1 MCGTRKLLRSLR
13 ERRITKIKILLTIII
28 ASLGIAWLTITFDDV
43 VPDEPILFIQKRKL
57 RGRKYIYV
65 AFRAHK
71 KSPWRKIGKFYEEK
85 APNRRQMYQY
95 ALDIMDT
102 PQYRNSFKGDRKE
115 WNMMY
120 NLIREEV
127 NDESLD

>member
-1 MCGTRKLLRSLR
+1 MYGRLRPLRSRR

-28 ASLGIAWLTITFDDV
+28 ASLGIAWLTITLDDV

-57 RGRKYIYV
+57 RGKKYIYV

-71 KSPWRKIGKFYEEK
+71 KSSWRKIGKFYEEK

-102 PQYRNSFKGDRKE
+102 PQYRNSFKGDKKE
-115 WNMMY
+115 WNLMY

-127 NDESLD
+127 NDE

>member
-1 MCGTRKLLRSLR
+1 MRSRR

-28 ASLGIAWLTITFDDV
+28 ASLGITWLTITLDDI

-71 KSPWRKIGKFYEEK
+71 KSPWRKIGKFYGEK
-85 APNRRQMYQY
+85 TPNRRQMYQY

-115 WNMMY
+115 WNLMY
-120 NLIREEV
+120 NLIKEEV
-127 NDESLD
+127 NDE

>member
-1 MCGTRKLLRSLR
+1 MLLRNQR
-13 ERRITKIKILLTIII
+13 ERRITKIKILLIIIIII
-28 ASLGIAWLTITFDDV
+28 ASLGIVWFTITFDDV

-85 APNRRQMYQY
+85 APNTKQMYQY

-102 PQYRNSFKGDRKE
+102 PQYRTNFRGDREE
-115 WNMMY
+115 WNLMY
-120 NLIREEV
+120 NFIKEEV
-127 NDESLD
+127 NDE

>member
-1 MCGTRKLLRSLR
+1 MLLQSRR
-13 ERRITKIKILLTIII
+13 ERRITKIKIFLIIII
-28 ASLGIAWLTITFDDV
+28 ASLGIVWLTITFDDV

-85 APNRRQMYQY
+85 APNTKQMYQY

-115 WNMMY
+115 WNLMY
-120 NLIREEV
+120 SLIRKEV
-127 NDESLD
+127 NDK